1 MNNKTLP
8 EDHLADLRRRF
19 LLPTLESRLVYVQL
33 EKVWQLVAERQDYPL
48 VLQNLL
54 AESLAAAALLAAI
67 LKVSGSSLT
76 LQIRS
81 SGQVHLLSVQAR
93 QEGLRGLLRWQGE
106 VIEGDFS
113 TWFGHDAVLAIT
125 LEQPD
130 EPPYQSLVSLQ
141 GNSLKDVLEQYFVQ
155 SEQLPTRLFIA
166 RDDKQVVALLL
177 QRLPTAKDGQLW
189 EEAVFRAETLTDKE
203 LLENKPFNLLPQ
215 VFSTVEWL
223 EDSPLTFACTCS
235 LERAKAAVEGLGEED
250 LKRLLQEQEKIIV
263 DCQFCGAVYYF
274 SADDFS

>member
-1 MNNKTLP
+1 MNIL
-8 EDHLADLRRRF
+8 EDNLSDIRRRF

-33 EKVWQLVAERQDYPL
+33 EKVWQVVAERQDYPI
-48 VLQNLL
+48 VLQSLL
-54 AESLAAAALLAAI
+54 SESLAAVALLAAI
-67 LKVSGSSLT
+67 LKVPGSSLT

-93 QEGLRGLLRWQGE
+93 QEGLRGLLRWQE
-106 VIEGDFS
+106 QVLTGDFS
-113 TWFGHDAVLAIT
+113 TWFGKDAVLAIT
-125 LEQPD
+125 LEQPE

-155 SEQLPTRLFIA
+155 SEQLPTRLLIA

-189 EEAVFRAETLTDKE
+189 EEAVFRAETLTAAE
-203 LLENKPFNLLPQ
+203 LLENKPFSLLPK

-223 EDSPLTFACTCS
+223 EDSPLAFACTCS
-235 LERAKAAVEGLGEED
+235 LAKAKAAVQGLGQEELD
-250 LKRLLQEQEKIIV
+250 LLLKEQDKITV
-263 DCQFCGAVYYF
+263 DCQFCAAVYHF
-274 SADDFS
+274 SADDFV